1 MRTVLLRALA
11 VLATA
16 ALAGFYVVAAT
27 EHAVRINTSKARG
40 DQSGYMWD
48 AQNVYA
54 NWQGQQPQVVIGER
68 NRMPLYAGFLAMFW
82 RPGITNE
89 EYFERAKR
97 WNIYLS
103 VVLLALLVPI
113 LFQYLPPL
121 PAANLSL
128 IVAFGYFIFKAG
140 YVQAELLFYFLLFAA
155 FALGLDLFDRR
166 RTGTALWWRAAA
178 AGIIAAL
185 AHLTKAAALPFVGIF
200 AAVFTAAALLD
211 RQASRPRRDRL
222 LAIAILLLAFFAV
235 LSPYLR
241 TNKRVFGHYFYNVN
255 TTFYMWY
262 DDWPQASVGTIKH
275 GDGVGWPTLPPDQL
289 PSASRY
295 WREHTV
301 GQIAARIA
309 GGFRDAVERSY
320 LTFWYFKYAILYL
333 GVAAA
338 VLLKRRDVAR
348 QLAAQ
353 HWPAVAFVLVY
364 AAAYAFGIAFYAPIS
379 GTGTTRFLMAHLLP
393 MFFVLLR
400 LLSSA
405 PFREVEWQIGN
416 GRLGLSQVHGVIAA
430 MLAVDI
436 VFVIWP
442 RLMST
447 YGGF

>member
-1 MRTVLLRALA
+1 MRMMLLRAL
-11 VLATA
+11 VVA
-16 ALAGFYVVAAT
+16 ALAGFYVAAAT

-54 NWQGQQPQVVIGER
+54 NWRGQGPKVVIGER

-82 RPGITNE
+82 RPGISNE

-103 VVLLALLVPI
+103 VVLLGLLVPI
-113 LFQYLPPL
+113 LFHYLPPL

-140 YVQAELLFYFLLFAA
+140 YVQAELLFYFLLFCA
-155 FALGLDLFDRR
+155 FAGCLDLLDRR
-166 RTGTALWWRAAA
+166 RTGAALWLRAGA
-178 AGIIAAL
+178 AGIVAAL
-185 AHLTKAAALPFVGIF
+185 AHLTKAAALPLVGIVTIALIA
-200 AAVFTAAALLD
+200 AAVFD
-211 RQASRPRRDRL
+211 RQMPRLRRDRAIATVIL
-222 LAIAILLLAFFAV
+222 LAAFLGT

-275 GDGVGWPTLPPDQL
+275 GDGVGWPTLPPEQL
-289 PSASRY
+289 PSASKY

-301 GQIAARIA
+301 RQIVARIA

-320 LTFWYFKYAILYL
+320 LTFWYFKYAILYV
-333 GVAAA
+333 GIAAA
-338 VLLKRRDVAR
+338 VLIRQRDAAR
-348 QLAAQ
+348 ALALQ
-353 HWPAVAFVLVY
+353 HWPQVAFVLVY
-364 AAAYAFGIAFYAPIS
+364 AGAYAVGIAFYAPVS

-393 MFFVLLR
+393 MFFVLSR
-400 LLSSA
+400 LVTA
-405 PFREVEWQIGN
+405 EPFRNVEWP
-416 GRLGLSQVHGVIAA
+416 LSTGHLRMSHIHAVIVT
-430 MLAVDI
+430 MLALDI
-436 VFVIWP
+436 AFLIWP

>member
-1 MRTVLLRALA
+1 MRTLLLRAL
-11 VLATA
+11 VVA
-16 ALAGFYVVAAT
+16 ALAGFYVAAAT
-27 EHAVRINTSKARG
+27 QHAVRINTSKARG

-54 NWQGQQPQVVIGER
+54 NWHGAQPKVVIGER

-82 RPGITNE
+82 RPGISNE

-113 LFQYLPPL
+113 LFHYLPPL
-121 PAANLSL
+121 PAANLTL

-140 YVQAELLFYFLLFAA
+140 YVQAELLFYFLLFCA
-155 FALGLDLFDRR
+155 FALCLDLLDGRR
-166 RTGTALWWRAAA
+166 ERGALWWRAGA
-178 AGIIAAL
+178 AGTIAAL

-200 AAVFTAAALLD
+200 TVVFLAAALFQ
-211 RQASRPRRDRL
+211 RQRAPLRRDRVIATIIL
-222 LAIAILLLAFFAV
+222 LAAFLAV

-275 GDGVGWPTLPPDQL
+275 GDGVGWPTLPRHQL
-289 PSASRY
+289 PSASKY

-301 GQIAARIA
+301 WQIVVRIA

-320 LTFWYFKYAILYL
+320 LTFWYFKYALLYL
-333 GVAAA
+333 GIAAA
-338 VLLKRRDVAR
+338 VLIRQREAAR
-348 QLAAQ
+348 ALARQ
-353 HWPAVAFVLVY
+353 HWPLVAFVVVY
-364 AAAYAFGIAFYAPIS
+364 AGAYALGVAFYAPIS

-393 MFFVLLR
+393 MFFVLSRLLTSEPFRDVDCQLSIGHLR
-400 LLSSA
+400 LSNIH
-405 PFREVEWQIGN
+405 P
-416 GRLGLSQVHGVIAA
+416 VITA
-430 MLAVDI
+430 MLALDI